1 MKLKDNIILQFS
13 LVTFIIIFAVASSL
27 AVLLTKRMT
36 DETIH
41 QHIDFYPSLAR
52 SFIGSNESELLK
64 LTKTDNPG
72 ERPQEIFSRFG
83 KFLNFGAIFR
93 VKVWR
98 LDGTVLWS
106 DEPAIIGKNFPTNKD
121 FLMAKNGILHYEVA
135 APDKEEQEYERNVK
149 KILEIYIPVKIDNDV
164 ACVVEVYEEADILFE
179 KIKSDTLII
188 WALVAVSGLLIYS
201 LLFIIFLRAHKRQ
214 AGISKNLHDTQEA
227 VISSLAHQA
236 EIRDIETGRHL
247 DRTTEYV
254 KILVNELKNPPPK
267 FKVRESDR
275 NYLTDEYVMDL
286 IKSTPL
292 HDIGKVGIPDA
303 ILCKPGKLTDEEFA
317 IMRNHCGNGA
327 RILKMAEEKLAF
339 TSFLSIGI
347 QLVQSHHERWDG
359 QGYPKNL
366 KGEEIPLSARIMAV
380 ADVYDALR
388 TKRCYK
394 KSFDHKKCVEII
406 KEGRGTQFDPII
418 VDGFLQKEGEF
429 EKISINLA
437 D

>member
-1 MKLKDNIILQFS
+1 
-13 LVTFIIIFAVASSL
+13 
-27 AVLLTKRMT
+27 
-36 DETIH
+36 
-41 QHIDFYPSLAR
+41 
-52 SFIGSNESELLK
+52 
-64 LTKTDNPG
+64 
-72 ERPQEIFSRFG
+72 
-83 KFLNFGAIFR
+83 
-93 VKVWR
+93 
-98 LDGTVLWS
+98 
-106 DEPAIIGKNFPTNKD
+106 
-121 FLMAKNGILHYEVA
+121 
-135 APDKEEQEYERNVK
+135 
-149 KILEIYIPVKIDNDV
+149 
-164 ACVVEVYEEADILFE
+164 
-179 KIKSDTLII
+179 
-188 WALVAVSGLLIYS
+188 
-201 LLFIIFLRAHKRQ
+201 
-214 AGISKNLHDTQEA
+214 
-227 VISSLAHQA
+227 
-236 EIRDIETGRHL
+236 
-247 DRTTEYV
+247 
-254 KILVNELKNPPPK
+254 
-267 FKVRESDR
+267 
-275 NYLTDEYVMDL
+275 MDL

-327 RILKMAEEKLAF
+327 RILKMAEEKLTF

-347 QLVQSHHERWDG
+347 QLVLSHHERWDG

-388 TKRCYK
+388 TERCYK